1 MIVLSFLLS
10 LAGASFGAVVTGA
23 EEEAGCESTL
33 ETDALVSAPRPAQAG
48 ARKTEAL
55 AVGVVR
61 HGSPGRQRPLTQPR
75 PRAWQN
81 GPPQPLRN

>member
-10 LAGASFGAVVTGA
+10 LAGASFGAIVPGA

-33 ETDALVSAPRPAQAG
+33 ETDALMSAPRTAQAG
-48 ARKTEAL
+48 TRKREAS
-55 AVGVVR
+55 AVVLVR
-61 HGSPGRQRPLTQPR
+61 QGSPGRQRPLTDPR